1 MPFSLFYV
9 RPALIDQTGGGV
21 ADSTQTAESDSTQV
35 GDQTGPTSSVK
46 TVQAVVWGQED
57 FLARASRFLDGV
69 LPVVVAGKAQRL
81 NQNNAGLD
89 KSRRLIA
96 ELVAGTV
103 VFMRNEDI
111 GNDEAPYSPPM
122 VVVKRHGNSY
132 QLRWGGSGTLL
143 ERLVPVHRLKIAPR
157 GTEVDGIY
165 EVEQILDHRPAE
177 VGPEARLIEY
187 WVKWKG
193 FDRADSTWEPGDSC
207 TSRRRHRR
215 HQRLLGSTL
224 SGDIDQHATFGS
236 PEEAGSS
243 HRQVPIQHHHAL
255 TLVSL
260 TRGMG
265 LGRDG
270 GLAGMVWGL
279 GYLQTVPVVFM

>member
-1 MPFSLFYV
+1 M
-9 RPALIDQTGGGV
+9 
-21 ADSTQTAESDSTQV
+21 
-35 GDQTGPTSSVK
+35 
-46 TVQAVVWGQED
+46 WGQED

-96 ELVAGTV
+96 ELVPGTV
-103 VFMRNEDI
+103 VFMKNEDA
-111 GNDEAPYSPPM
+111 NSDEALSPYSPPM

-187 WVKWKG
+187 LIKWKG
-193 FDRADSTWEPGDSC
+193 FDRADSTWEPGDSLQEGAIDAISDYWEARSAV
-207 TSRRRHRR
+207 TSTSTPRSGRQKKRARR
-215 HQRLLGSTL
+215 
-224 SGDIDQHATFGS
+224 IDKFRSNIIAH
-236 PEEAGSS
+236 
-243 HRQVPIQHHHAL
+243 
-255 TLVSL
+255 
-260 TRGMG
+260 
-265 LGRDG
+265 
-270 GLAGMVWGL
+270 
-279 GYLQTVPVVFM
+279 